1 MENLSKNL
9 KQLFLSMK
17 ERMLLFRLRNST
29 KSSYSNKSTKNVI
42 RKGASLTIN
51 SKTKQTI
58 TEVKENVTS
67 IVNKTNCDPNA
78 LLDYVKAANTKVFH
92 VENADKFLNL
102 IVEEEGLIYE
112 KAGFEAFYLGLIT
125 GQGFKLKTEP
135 MFVLRN
141 AEINKYILLHS
152 FYRWYSLKS
161 DLPGFDY
168 PTQKLFKQYRI
179 DSSDEFTK
187 RLSMEEIL
195 ALQET
200 IARDQ
205 EATAYVLEYS
215 KQVEGSKNVIEKI
228 KTEGNASV

>member
-1 MENLSKNL
+1 MENLSKNMKKFFLNL
-9 KQLFLSMK
+9 KEK
-17 ERMLLFRLRNST
+17 MLLYKLRNST

-58 TEVKENVTS
+58 ADVKENVTS
-67 IVNKTNCDPNA
+67 IVNKTNCDPKA
-78 LLDYVKAANTKVFH
+78 LLDYVKAANTNIYYVN
-92 VENADKFLNL
+92 NADKLLNL
-102 IVEEEGLIYE
+102 IMEEEGFIYE

-125 GQGFKLKTEP
+125 GQGLKIKTEP

-141 AEINKYILLHS
+141 GEINKYILLHN

-161 DLPGFDY
+161 NLPGFDY

-179 DSSDEFTK
+179 DNSDEFTK

-195 ALQET
+195 ALQEA

-205 EATAYVLEYS
+205 EATTYVLEYS
-215 KQVEGSKNVIEKI
+215 QQIEGGKNVIEKI
-228 KTEGNASV
+228 KTEGNASI

>member
-1 MENLSKNL
+1 MENLSKNMKKFFLNL
-9 KQLFLSMK
+9 KEK
-17 ERMLLFRLRNST
+17 MLLYKLRNST

-58 TEVKENVTS
+58 ADVKENVTS
-67 IVNKTNCDPNA
+67 IVNKTNCDPKA
-78 LLDYVKAANTKVFH
+78 LLDYVKAANTNIYYVN
-92 VENADKFLNL
+92 NADKLLNL
-102 IVEEEGLIYE
+102 IMEEEGFIYE
-112 KAGFEAFYLGLIT
+112 KAGCEAFYLGLIT
-125 GQGFKLKTEP
+125 GQGLKIKTEP

-141 AEINKYILLHS
+141 GEINKYILLHN

-161 DLPGFDY
+161 NLPGFDY

-179 DSSDEFTK
+179 DNSDEFTK

-195 ALQET
+195 ALQEA

-215 KQVEGSKNVIEKI
+215 QQIEGGKNVIEKI
-228 KTEGNASV
+228 KTEGNASI

>member
-1 MENLSKNL
+1 MENLSKNMKKFFLNL
-9 KQLFLSMK
+9 KEK
-17 ERMLLFRLRNST
+17 MLLYKLRNST

-58 TEVKENVTS
+58 ADVKENVTS
-67 IVNKTNCDPNA
+67 IVNKTNCDPKA
-78 LLDYVKAANTKVFH
+78 LLDYVKAANTNIYYVN
-92 VENADKFLNL
+92 NADKLLNL
-102 IVEEEGLIYE
+102 IMEEEGFIYE

-125 GQGFKLKTEP
+125 GQGLKFKTEP

-141 AEINKYILLHS
+141 GEINKYILLHN

-161 DLPGFDY
+161 NLPGFDY

-195 ALQET
+195 ALQEA

-215 KQVEGSKNVIEKI
+215 QQIEGGKNVIEKI

>member
-1 MENLSKNL
+1 MENLSKNMKKFFLNL
-9 KQLFLSMK
+9 KEK
-17 ERMLLFRLRNST
+17 MLLYKLRNST

-58 TEVKENVTS
+58 ADVKENVTS
-67 IVNKTNCDPNA
+67 IVNKTICDPKA
-78 LLDYVKAANTKVFH
+78 LLDYVKAANTNIYYVN
-92 VENADKFLNL
+92 NADKLLNL
-102 IVEEEGLIYE
+102 IMEEEGFIYE

-125 GQGFKLKTEP
+125 GQGLKFKTEP

-141 AEINKYILLHS
+141 GEINKYILLHN

-161 DLPGFDY
+161 NLPGFDY

-195 ALQET
+195 ALQEA

-215 KQVEGSKNVIEKI
+215 QQIEGGKNVIEKI

>member
-1 MENLSKNL
+1 MENLSKNMKKFFLNL
-9 KQLFLSMK
+9 KEK
-17 ERMLLFRLRNST
+17 MLLYKLRNST

-58 TEVKENVTS
+58 ADVKENVTS
-67 IVNKTNCDPNA
+67 IVNKTNCDPKA
-78 LLDYVKAANTKVFH
+78 LLDYVKAANTNIYYID
-92 VENADKFLNL
+92 NADKLLNL
-102 IVEEEGLIYE
+102 IMEEEGFIYE

-125 GQGFKLKTEP
+125 GQGLKIKTEP

-141 AEINKYILLHS
+141 GEINKYILLHN

-161 DLPGFDY
+161 NLPGFDY

-179 DSSDEFTK
+179 DNSDEFTK

-195 ALQET
+195 ALQEA

-205 EATAYVLEYS
+205 EATTYVLEYS
-215 KQVEGSKNVIEKI
+215 QQIEGGKNVIEKI
-228 KTEGNASV
+228 KTEGNASI

>member
-1 MENLSKNL
+1 MENLSKNMKKFFLNL
-9 KQLFLSMK
+9 KEK
-17 ERMLLFRLRNST
+17 MLLYKLRNST

-58 TEVKENVTS
+58 ADVKENVTS
-67 IVNKTNCDPNA
+67 IVNKTNCDPKA
-78 LLDYVKAANTKVFH
+78 LLDYVKAANTNIYYVN
-92 VENADKFLNL
+92 NADKLLNL
-102 IVEEEGLIYE
+102 IMEEEGFIYE

-125 GQGFKLKTEP
+125 GQGLKIKTEP

-141 AEINKYILLHS
+141 GEINKYILLHN

-161 DLPGFDY
+161 NLPGFDY

-179 DSSDEFTK
+179 DNSDEFTK

-195 ALQET
+195 ALQEA

-205 EATAYVLEYS
+205 EATTYVLEYS
-215 KQVEGSKNVIEKI
+215 QQIEGSKNVIEKI
-228 KTEGNASV
+228 KTEGNASI

>member
-1 MENLSKNL
+1 MENLSKNMKKFFLNL
-9 KQLFLSMK
+9 KEK
-17 ERMLLFRLRNST
+17 MLLYKLRNST

-58 TEVKENVTS
+58 ADVKENVTS
-67 IVNKTNCDPNA
+67 IVNKTNCDPKA
-78 LLDYVKAANTKVFH
+78 LLDYVKATNTNIYYID
-92 VENADKFLNL
+92 NADKLLNL
-102 IVEEEGLIYE
+102 IMEEEGFIYE

-125 GQGFKLKTEP
+125 GQGLKIKTEP

-141 AEINKYILLHS
+141 GEINKYILLHN

-161 DLPGFDY
+161 NLPGFDY

-179 DSSDEFTK
+179 DNSDEFTK

-195 ALQET
+195 ALQEA

-205 EATAYVLEYS
+205 EATTYVLEYS
-215 KQVEGSKNVIEKI
+215 QQIEGGKNVIEKI
-228 KTEGNASV
+228 KTEGNASI

>member
-1 MENLSKNL
+1 MENLSKNMKKFFLNL
-9 KQLFLSMK
+9 KEK
-17 ERMLLFRLRNST
+17 MLLYKLRNST

-58 TEVKENVTS
+58 ADVKENVTS
-67 IVNKTNCDPNA
+67 IVNKTNCDPKA
-78 LLDYVKAANTKVFH
+78 LLDYVEAANTNIYYVN
-92 VENADKFLNL
+92 NADKLLNL
-102 IVEEEGLIYE
+102 IMEEEGFIYE

-125 GQGFKLKTEP
+125 GQGLKIKTEP

-141 AEINKYILLHS
+141 GEINKYILLHN

-161 DLPGFDY
+161 NLPGFDY
-168 PTQKLFKQYRI
+168 HTQKLFKQYRI
-179 DSSDEFTK
+179 DNSDEFTK

-195 ALQET
+195 ALQEA

-215 KQVEGSKNVIEKI
+215 QQIEGGKNVIEKI
-228 KTEGNASV
+228 KTEGNASI

>member
-1 MENLSKNL
+1 MENLSKNMKKFFLNL
-9 KQLFLSMK
+9 KEK
-17 ERMLLFRLRNST
+17 MLLYKLRNST

-58 TEVKENVTS
+58 ADVKENVTS
-67 IVNKTNCDPNA
+67 IVNKTNCDPKA
-78 LLDYVKAANTKVFH
+78 LLDYVKAANTNIYYVN
-92 VENADKFLNL
+92 NADKLLNL
-102 IVEEEGLIYE
+102 IMEEEGFIYE

-125 GQGFKLKTEP
+125 GQGLKIKTEP

-141 AEINKYILLHS
+141 GEINKYILLHN

-161 DLPGFDY
+161 NLPGFDY

-179 DSSDEFTK
+179 DNSDEFTK

-195 ALQET
+195 ALQEA

-215 KQVEGSKNVIEKI
+215 QQIEGGKNVIEKI
-228 KTEGNASV
+228 KTEGNASI

>member
-1 MENLSKNL
+1 MENLSKNMKKFFLNL
-9 KQLFLSMK
+9 KEK
-17 ERMLLFRLRNST
+17 MLLYKLRNST

-58 TEVKENVTS
+58 ADVKENVTS
-67 IVNKTNCDPNA
+67 IVNKTNCDPKA
-78 LLDYVKAANTKVFH
+78 LLDYVKATNTNIYYID
-92 VENADKFLNL
+92 NADKFLNL
-102 IVEEEGLIYE
+102 IMEEEGFIYE

-125 GQGFKLKTEP
+125 GQGLKIKTEP

-141 AEINKYILLHS
+141 GEINKYILLHN

-161 DLPGFDY
+161 NLPGFDY

-179 DSSDEFTK
+179 DNSDEFTK

-195 ALQET
+195 ALQEA

-215 KQVEGSKNVIEKI
+215 QQIEGGKNVIEKI
-228 KTEGNASV
+228 KTEGNASI